1 MRTYPD
7 CIPCILRA
15 SLTAGRLSGKGEE
28 ELWSALQEAAR
39 VCAAWERE
47 RPPIALGAE
56 VAAVLKRKLGQGDPF
71 WEAKKE
77 GNAAVLRLYSA
88 LKERVRSSEDPLF
101 EALRLS
107 AAGNALDLGVHPE
120 VHAEEAL
127 SLALR
132 QPLGRW
138 DYELFQK
145 YLKDAESVLYLA
157 DNAGEIVVDRILIEE
172 LLTFGKKVT
181 LAVRGGPILNDVTLA
196 DLAGVGIPKEVEI
209 ISTGS
214 DLPGVFL
221 PLSSPEF
228 LARFHGAELILS
240 KGMGNFEGLHGQP
253 GPIFFLFQAKCY
265 PVAKEAGVKVGSLVL
280 LGPRDEGR
288 KS

>member
-1 MRTYPD
+1 VRTYPE

-28 ELWSALQEAAR
+28 ELWLALQEAAR
-39 VCAAWERE
+39 VCAAWDRE
-47 RPPIALGAE
+47 KPPIALGAE

-71 WEAKKE
+71 WKAKKE
-77 GNAAVLRLYSA
+77 GNAAVLRLYPA
-88 LKERVRSSEDPLF
+88 LKERVRSAEDPIW

-127 SLALR
+127 SLALS
-132 QPLGRW
+132 QPLDRW
-138 DYELFQK
+138 DYELFRK
-145 YLKDAESVLYLA
+145 HLKEAKGVLYLA

-172 LLTFGKKVT
+172 LLALGKRVT

-196 DLAGVGIPKEVEI
+196 DLAEVGIPEEVEI

-221 PLSSPEF
+221 PFSSADF
-228 LARFHGAELILS
+228 LARFYRAELILS
-240 KGMGNFEGLHGQP
+240 KGMGNFEGLHGER

-265 PVAKEAGVKVGSLVL
+265 PVAQEAGVKIGSLVL
-280 LGPRDEGR
+280 LGPKNEGR
-288 KS
+288 ES